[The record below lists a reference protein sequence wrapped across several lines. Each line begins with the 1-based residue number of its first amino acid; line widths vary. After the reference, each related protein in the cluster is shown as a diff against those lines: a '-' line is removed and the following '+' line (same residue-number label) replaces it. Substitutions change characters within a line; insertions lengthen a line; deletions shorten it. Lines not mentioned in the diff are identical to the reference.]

1 LPDIVELTLDDD
13 AVTVRE
19 TAAVCG
25 LLVIPVV
32 VDDTMMVSV
41 WVPAG

>member
-1 LPDIVELTLDDD
+1 LPDIVELTLDG

-32 VDDTMMVSV
+32 VDDTVMVSV
-41 WVPAG
+41 WVPIG